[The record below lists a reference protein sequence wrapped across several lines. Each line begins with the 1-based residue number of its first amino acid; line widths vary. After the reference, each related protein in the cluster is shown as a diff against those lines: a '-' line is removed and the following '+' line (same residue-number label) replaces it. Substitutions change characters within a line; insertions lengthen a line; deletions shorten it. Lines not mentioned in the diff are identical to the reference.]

1 MFHLINRILAPRKY
15 HTDMLYTAIV
25 AQARQQ
31 KIFRDWGVPDTPD
44 GRFDSLVLHM
54 VMVLDRLSKCDDA
67 DEHRQF
73 GKELI
78 EVMVEDLDHNFRELG
93 VGDLAVG
100 KRIKGML
107 KAFYGRVQSYGKA
120 FESRDETLLEQVV
133 VRNIYRK
140 SEKMPDATQ
149 IQQLCTYIWQQTQH
163 LQNYSGAQITQG
175 KLNWG
180 ELNLRGDNGDA

>member
-15 HTDMLYTAIV
+15 HTDTLYKSIV
-25 AQARQQ
+25 AQARNQ

-78 EVMVEDLDHNFRELG
+78 EVMIEDLDHNFRELG

-107 KAFYGRVQSYGKA
+107 KAFYGRMENYGQA
-120 FESRDETLLEQVV
+120 FENQDEPLLKQAVI
-133 VRNIYRK
+133 RNIYRK
-140 SEKMPDATQ
+140 TEPKELQ
-149 IQQLCTYIWQQTQH
+149 IQQLCAYIWQQTQH
-163 LQNYSGAQITQG
+163 LQNYSGAQITQDDFV
-175 KLNWG
+175 WY
-180 ELNLRGDNGDA
+180 GDNGGA

>member
-15 HTDMLYTAIV
+15 HADILYSSIV
-25 AQARQQ
+25 AQARKQ
-31 KIFRDWGVPDTPD
+31 KIFSDWGVPDTPD

-54 VMVLDRLSKCDDA
+54 VMVLYRLSHCDDS
-67 DEHRQF
+67 DVHRQF

-78 EVMVEDLDHNFRELG
+78 EVMIEDLDHNFRELG

-107 KAFYGRVQSYGKA
+107 KAFYGRMENYGQA
-120 FESRDETLLEQVV
+120 FESQDEALLEQVV

-140 SEKMPDATQ
+140 SEKMPSEAQ
-149 IQQLCTYIWQQTQH
+149 IKQLCAYIWQQTQH
-163 LQNYSGAQITQG
+163 LQHYSGAQIRQDDFI
-175 KLNWG
+175 WG
-180 ELNLRGDNGDA
+180 ELNLHGDNGGV